1 MHIYKYFLIFQKN
14 NGSNMNSMFNSDDE
28 EETIQSSI
36 EQNHQRWSS
45 MRYSDSKHINPRTGE
60 ILGTEKSPDIKNMSY
75 DLKNIQPLTTNNDK
89 FTNQKSAKENESPSQ
104 SSMKDS
110 AYGSIDFKTTSP
122 LAADNRQLS
131 INEIHEQKAFPSQQL
146 QQVLQKTQI
155 KTSNLPIGFSH
166 HKSPLPNSKL
176 NFSKAMSPINSQFAS
191 RELIAQNKARSMN
204 QSASS
209 LTNFPRK
216 LINQSENK
224 NSPLFSSMKDSPYD
238 LNGSSHVNRN
248 NSEQYN
254 SQDNTLNVVQG
265 QMKINPY
272 ATTSTMNHNTNGKVM
287 NPQMLQLES
296 ISNDD
301 EITPNHIHLTESEMD
316 SLMQIK
322 KMLIETKTGLPE

>member
-1 MHIYKYFLIFQKN
+1 
-14 NGSNMNSMFNSDDE
+14 MNSMYNSDDE
-28 EETIQSSI
+28 DGNIQSSI

-60 ILGTEKSPDIKNMSY
+60 ILAAEKSSDINNISY
-75 DLKNIQPLTTNNDK
+75 DSKNGQPLTTNNDK
-89 FTNQKSAKENESPSQ
+89 FINRKSAKENESPSQ

-110 AYGSIDFKTTSP
+110 AYGSIDLKTTSP
-122 LAADNRQLS
+122 LAAENRQLS

-155 KTSNLPIGFSH
+155 KTSNLPIGYSH
-166 HKSPLPNSKL
+166 TKSPLPNSKL
-176 NFSKAMSPINSQFAS
+176 NFFSKTMSPVSSQFAS
-191 RELIAQNKARSMN
+191 RELITQNKARSMN

-209 LTNFPRK
+209 LTNFPKRLADQK
-216 LINQSENK
+216 DHRQ
-224 NSPLFSSMKDSPYD
+224 SPLFSSMKDTPYD
-238 LNGSSHVNRN
+238 SNGSLLANRN

-254 SQDNTLNVVQG
+254 GQDNTLNVVQG

-272 ATTSTMNHNTNGKVM
+272 ATSSTVNHNMNGKVM
-287 NPQMLQLES
+287 NPHMLQLEP
-296 ISNDD
+296 IANDD
-301 EITPNHIHLTESEMD
+301 ETPNHIELTESEMD